1 MLQLYVCVCKS
12 QCCSLPGTGA
22 MASSSSERSRSG
34 RRSPTRRSSPAGAPG
49 RRRKQTPAGKR
60 YARKMLAKR
69 FHRTK
74 RSKEGQ
80 GEVALSPI
88 DGRQVIPTPF
98 SVRTVGGSLPTMN
111 VPRNNTGTRCIAAP
125 SGISTVAMGMR
136 RLVAHGRKLT
146 WLRGRR
152 RWS

>member
-1 MLQLYVCVCKS
+1 MYVCVSLNVVPSPAQVRWRRRAPKEAVLGDEV
-12 QCCSLPGTGA
+12 LPGD
-22 MASSSSERSRSG
+22 
-34 RRSPTRRSSPAGAPG
+34 RRLRAAPG